1 MYVMVL
7 QEQNG
12 AGGGDVVNAK
22 EFSEHSDVVAFIRR
36 VPSWISSEELGR
48 QVRRSIILDHSRSFF
63 LQTGSKPR
71 HVYVPMPN
79 DIDGKRLPHF
89 IDCTVDGILSY
100 LILSY
105 PILFSIIAC

>member
-48 QVRRSIILDHSRSFF
+48 QVRRSIILDHSS
-63 LQTGSKPR
+63 SKQGQSLDMSMSR
-71 HVYVPMPN
+71 CPMISMVNGCPT
-79 DIDGKRLPHF
+79 LSTALS
-89 IDCTVDGILSY
+89 TVSY
-100 LILSY
+100 LILFY
-105 PILFSIIAC
+105 PILFYFPSLRVKM

>member
-48 QVRRSIILDHSRSFF
+48 QVRRSIVL
-63 LQTGSKPR
+63 P
-71 HVYVPMPN
+71 PN
-79 DIDGKRLPHF
+79 RVKASTCLCPD
-89 IDCTVDGILSY
+89 
-100 LILSY
+100 
-105 PILFSIIAC
+105 AQ